1 MIDIAKDFNDSK
13 LLCRCSP
20 LDMCI
25 KSISE
30 F

>member
-1 MIDIAKDFNDSK
+1 MIDIAKDFYDSK
-13 LLCRCSP
+13 LLHRCRP

-25 KSISE
+25 KFVSE

>member
-1 MIDIAKDFNDSK
+1 MIHIAKDFYDSK
-13 LLCRCSP
+13 LPHRRRP

>member
-1 MIDIAKDFNDSK
+1 MIDIAKDFYDSK
-13 LLCRCSP
+13 FPHRCP